1 MGGSVIELKYG
12 REHLSATW
20 DLSDPNDYFVCETCG
35 PAYEELEISRDSG
48 DTGWYLRVSYGCY
61 SGASAEGL
69 STEEA
74 LAWLDIEGPEWAADQ
89 VDEAREW
96 LRSHL

>member
-1 MGGSVIELKYG
+1 MGGSLIESKYG
-12 REHLSATW
+12 RVHYSATW
-20 DLSDPNDYFVCETCG
+20 DLSDPNDDYVCETCG

-48 DTGWYLRVSYGCY
+48 DPGWYLRVSYGCY
-61 SGASAEGL
+61 GGASAEGL

-74 LAWLDIEGPEWAADQ
+74 LAWLDIEGPEWAAPQ
-89 VDEAREW
+89 VNDAREW